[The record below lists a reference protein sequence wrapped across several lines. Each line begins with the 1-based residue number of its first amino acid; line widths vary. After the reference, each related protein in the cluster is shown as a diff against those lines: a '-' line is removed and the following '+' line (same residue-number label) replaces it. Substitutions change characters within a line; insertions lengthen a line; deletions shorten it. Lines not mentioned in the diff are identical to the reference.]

1 MGILNEKRC
10 NIYIYI
16 PSLYKIDYLE
26 NKSNIEMIEIVEN
39 IEKYLTSNNYENAF
53 YLFLR
58 NISNLNYQNKDEL
71 ILYFKI
77 FFMKKYSMSTT

>member
-1 MGILNEKRC
+1 MRKGV
-10 NIYIYI
+10 IYIYI